1 MLLMRKKTAA
11 VAAAVTMKVAI
22 PNLNQVVATKMKFL
36 TKQRIGS

>member
-1 MLLMRKKTAA
+1 MLLMRKKTA
-11 VAAAVTMKVAI
+11 AAAVTMKVAI